1 MTMPAARDGRRLL
14 WSALLL
20 AVALNA
26 AYGGLGGIVIP
37 SQVALVDE
45 SRKEVGL
52 AVVMTSSSLVTL
64 VVSPWVGA
72 LSDRTRSR
80 WGRRSPWILGAAVAA
95 VPAVLSLGWATSV
108 LGLTLGWVAAQALLN
123 AVQSP
128 FEAAVADGVDRRQR
142 GRAGSFLGVGVA
154 AGLALGVVW
163 AARLVDRPVL
173 ATGAL
178 AGLVLV
184 AAVVFV
190 RQTSSGAALEG
201 AVPEAALVGSAAGA
215 TPRASTVVATLVS
228 LWRHDDFRRVFVGRF
243 ALVLGNQM
251 ISSYMLFI
259 LMDHVGLTRT
269 EAAAQA
275 SLVVGVHTVCLGVG
289 AALTGRWTDRLGRR
303 KPFVVVST
311 VVVAAALV
319 VPLVSPTVGAVLVYA
334 VVAGLGRGVYL
345 AVDTALMIDV
355 LPEALTTGRDLA
367 VLGLAQVLPQTL
379 APVVAALLLSA
390 TGGAYE
396 GLFVLAIALVLVSL
410 VPVLRIRGVA

>member
-20 AVALNA
+20 AIALNA
-26 AYGGLGGIVIP
+26 AYGGLGGILIP

-52 AVVMTSSSLVTL
+52 AVVMTSSSVVTL

-80 WGRRSPWILGAAVAA
+80 FGRRSPWILGAAVAA

-215 TPRASTVVATLVS
+215 TPRASTVVTTLVS

-243 ALVLGNQM
+243 VLVLGHQM
-251 ISSYMLFI
+251 ISSYMLFV

-379 APVVAALLLSA
+379 APVLAALVLSV
-390 TGGAYE
+390 TGGAYG
-396 GLFVLAIALVLVSL
+396 GLFVLAVVLVLVSL
-410 VPVLRIRGVA
+410 VPVLRIRSVA

>member
-1 MTMPAARDGRRLL
+1 VTIPAAPDRGRRLL
-14 WSALLL
+14 WSALFL

-26 AYGGLGGIVIP
+26 AYGGLGGILIP

-80 WGRRSPWILGAAVAA
+80 WGRRAPWILGAAVAA
-95 VPAVLSLGWATSV
+95 VPAVVTLGWATSF
-108 LGLTLGWVAAQALLN
+108 LGLTLGWVVAQALLN

-128 FEAAVADGVDRRQR
+128 FEAAVADGVDPRRR

-154 AGLALGVVW
+154 AGLALGVVS

-178 AGLVLV
+178 AVLVLV

-190 RQTSSGAALEG
+190 RQTSPGAALTG
-201 AVPEAALVGSAAGA
+201 VPPAPARTTRAVGI
-215 TPRASTVVATLVS
+215 LVS
-228 LWRHDDFRRVFVGRF
+228 LWRHDDFRRVFVGRL
-243 ALVLGNQM
+243 ALVLGNQL
-251 ISSYMLFI
+251 ISSYMLFV

-269 EAAAQA
+269 DAAAQA

-289 AALTGRWTDRLGRR
+289 AALTGRWTDRIGRR

-319 VPLVSPTVGAVLVYA
+319 APLVSPTVGAVLGYA

-367 VLGLAQVLPQTL
+367 VLGLAQVLPQTV
-379 APVVAALLLSA
+379 APVVAAAVLSA

-396 GLFVLAIALVLVSL
+396 GLFVLAIVLVLVSL

>member
-14 WSALLL
+14 WSALFLSI
-20 AVALNA
+20 ALNA
-26 AYGGLGGIVIP
+26 AYGGLGGILIP

-45 SRKEVGL
+45 SGKEVGL

-80 WGRRSPWILGAAVAA
+80 WGRRAPWIFGAAVAA
-95 VPAVLSLGWATSV
+95 GPAVLSLGWATSL
-108 LGLTLGWVAAQALLN
+108 LGLTLGWVVAQALLN

-128 FEAAVADGVDRRQR
+128 FEAAVADGVDPRQR

-178 AGLVLV
+178 AVLVLV

-190 RQTSSGAALEG
+190 RQTSSGAALTG
-201 AVPEAALVGSAAGA
+201 LPSAP
-215 TPRASTVVATLVS
+215 PRAGRAVGTLVS

-243 ALVLGNQM
+243 VLVLGHQM
-251 ISSYMLFI
+251 VSSYMLFI
-259 LMDHVGLTRT
+259 FMDHVGLTRT

-303 KPFVVVST
+303 KPFVVVSS

-319 VPLVSPTVGAVLVYA
+319 APLVSPTVGAILCYA
-334 VVAGLGRGVYL
+334 VVAGVGRGVYL

-367 VLGLAQVLPQTL
+367 VLGLAQVLPQTV
-379 APVVAALLLSA
+379 APVLAAAVLSA

-396 GLFVLAIALVLVSL
+396 ALFVLAVVLVLVSL

>member
-20 AVALNA
+20 AIALNA
-26 AYGGLGGIVIP
+26 TYGGLGGILIP

-52 AVVMTSSSLVTL
+52 AVVMTSSSVVTL

-80 WGRRSPWILGAAVAA
+80 FGRRSPWILGAAVAA

-173 ATGAL
+173 VTGAL

-215 TPRASTVVATLVS
+215 TPRASTVVTTLVS

-243 ALVLGNQM
+243 VLVLGHQM
-251 ISSYMLFI
+251 ISSYMLFV

-311 VVVAAALV
+311 VVVAAALL

-379 APVVAALLLSA
+379 APVLAALVLSV
-390 TGGAYE
+390 TGGAYG
-396 GLFVLAIALVLVSL
+396 GLFVLAVVLVLVSL
-410 VPVLRIRGVA
+410 VPVLRIRSVA

>member
-20 AVALNA
+20 AIALNA
-26 AYGGLGGIVIP
+26 AYGGLGGILIP

-178 AGLVLV
+178 AALVLV

-201 AVPEAALVGSAAGA
+201 AVPEGVLVGSAAGA

-228 LWRHDDFRRVFVGRF
+228 LWRHLDFRRVFVGRF
-243 ALVLGNQM
+243 VLVLGNQM

-379 APVVAALLLSA
+379 APVVAALLLSV

>member
-26 AYGGLGGIVIP
+26 AYGGLGGILIP

-52 AVVMTSSSLVTL
+52 AVVMTSSSVVTL

-163 AARLVDRPVL
+163 AARVVDRPVL

-190 RQTSSGAALEG
+190 RQTSSGAALAGDVTEG
-201 AVPEAALVGSAAGA
+201 AVVGTSAAA
-215 TPRASTVVATLVS
+215 PPRASTVVATLVS

-243 ALVLGNQM
+243 VLVLGHQM

-269 EAAAQA
+269 EAAGQA

-379 APVVAALLLSA
+379 APVVAALLLSV

-396 GLFVLAIALVLVSL
+396 GLFVLAIVLVLVSL

>member
-26 AYGGLGGIVIP
+26 AYGGLGGILIP
-37 SQVALVDE
+37 SQLALVDE

-52 AVVMTSSSLVTL
+52 AVVMTTSSLVTL

-80 WGRRSPWILGAAVAA
+80 WGRRSPWVLGAAVAA

-190 RQTSSGAALEG
+190 RQTSSGPALEG
-201 AVPEAALVGSAAGA
+201 TVDGSAAA
-215 TPRASTVVATLVS
+215 APPRASTVVATLVS

-243 ALVLGNQM
+243 VLVLGNQM

-379 APVVAALLLSA
+379 APVVAALVLSV

-396 GLFVLAIALVLVSL
+396 GLFVLAIVLVLVSL
-410 VPVLRIRGVA
+410 VPVLRIRSVA

>member
-26 AYGGLGGIVIP
+26 AYGGLGGILIP

-52 AVVMTSSSLVTL
+52 AVVMTSSSIVTL

-80 WGRRSPWILGAAVAA
+80 WGRRAPWILGAAVAA

-178 AGLVLV
+178 AALVLV

-228 LWRHDDFRRVFVGRF
+228 LWRHLDFRRVFVGRF
-243 ALVLGNQM
+243 VLVLGNQM

-379 APVVAALLLSA
+379 APVVAALLLSV

-396 GLFVLAIALVLVSL
+396 GLFVLAILLVLVSL

>member
-1 MTMPAARDGRRLL
+1 MPAARDGRRLL

>member
-20 AVALNA
+20 AIALNA
-26 AYGGLGGIVIP
+26 AYGGLGGILIP

-52 AVVMTSSSLVTL
+52 AVVMTSSSVVTL

-80 WGRRSPWILGAAVAA
+80 FGRRSPWILGAAVAA

-190 RQTSSGAALEG
+190 RQTSSGAALES
-201 AVPEAALVGSAAGA
+201 AVPEGAVVGSAAGV

-243 ALVLGNQM
+243 VLVLGHQM
-251 ISSYMLFI
+251 ISSYMLFV

-269 EAAAQA
+269 EAAAHA

-379 APVVAALLLSA
+379 APVLAALVLSV
-390 TGGAYE
+390 TGGAYG
-396 GLFVLAIALVLVSL
+396 GLFVLAVVLVLVSL
-410 VPVLRIRGVA
+410 VPVLRIRSVA

>member
-26 AYGGLGGIVIP
+26 AYGGLGGILIP

-52 AVVMTSSSLVTL
+52 AVVMTSSSVVTL

-163 AARLVDRPVL
+163 AARVVDRPVL

-190 RQTSSGAALEG
+190 RHTSSGAALAGDVTEG
-201 AVPEAALVGSAAGA
+201 AVVGSAAA
-215 TPRASTVVATLVS
+215 APPRAPTVVATLVS

-243 ALVLGNQM
+243 VLVLGHQM

-319 VPLVSPTVGAVLVYA
+319 VPLVSPTVRAVLLYA

-355 LPEALTTGRDLA
+355 LPGALTTGRDLA

-379 APVVAALLLSA
+379 APVVAALALSV

-396 GLFVLAIALVLVSL
+396 GLFVLAIVLVLVSL